1 MSGPADVAPV
11 TLDGVRYEAIHWG
24 KQRGLGQ
31 NGGFVAAYDVASGDE
46 LWVQRIYEIVYGNKS
61 PQKYDIF
68 IRDMIPIDGGAALRI
83 IDGTGRVFR
92 LMLNNRDVLL
102 VAEPVTAPTKPSP
115 LKPPPATD

>member
-115 LKPPPATD
+115 RKPPPATD

>member
-1 MSGPADVAPV
+1 
-11 TLDGVRYEAIHWG
+11 
-24 KQRGLGQ
+24 
-31 NGGFVAAYDVASGDE
+31 
-46 LWVQRIYEIVYGNKS
+46 VQRIYEIVYGNKS